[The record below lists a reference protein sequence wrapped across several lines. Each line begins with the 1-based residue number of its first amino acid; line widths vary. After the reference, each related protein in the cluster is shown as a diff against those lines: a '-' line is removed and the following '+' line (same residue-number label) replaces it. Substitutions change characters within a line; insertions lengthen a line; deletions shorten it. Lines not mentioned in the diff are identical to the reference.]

1 MREQTFDP
9 ASGRNILKKE
19 DPGIDIFFLGVGSA
33 FAQKHYQ
40 TNYLIVKGET
50 HVLVDFGMTGPRAL
64 QETAGLKPTD
74 IEIILPTHS
83 HADHAG
89 GVECLALMNRYIAR
103 PMLKK
108 PKITM
113 VITEEYQRVLWDS
126 TLRGGLEHNEARSEE
141 TGNKMLFSD
150 YFDAIRPRWKTQ
162 DPREI
167 FEVTVGDI
175 ELEMFRTKHVPEQSG
190 GWETSFVSFGIFI
203 KGRENI
209 FLSGDTRFDRDLIDH
224 YADKSAVMFHDVQFF
239 PGAVHAPLEDL
250 KTLPQNIKDKMLLM
264 HYADNWQEQDI
275 SDFAGYT
282 QQGLIYSFD

>member
-1 MREQTFDP
+1 MREQAFDP
-9 ASGRNILKKE
+9 ASRRNILKKKG
-19 DPGIDIFFLGVGSA
+19 PGIDIFFLGVGSA

-40 TNYLIVKGET
+40 NNYLIVKGDT

-83 HADHAG
+83 HADHVG
-89 GVECLALMNRYIAR
+89 GVECLALMNRYITRAILKR
-103 PMLKK
+103 PQ
-108 PKITM
+108 ITM
-113 VITEEYQRVLWDS
+113 VITEEYQRVLWNS

-141 TGNKMLFSD
+141 TGSKMLFSD
-150 YFDAIRPRWKTQ
+150 YFDVIRPRWKTQ
-162 DPREI
+162 EPREI

-175 ELEMFRTKHVPEQSG
+175 ELEIFRTKHVPEQSG
-190 GWETSFVSFGIFI
+190 SWETSFVSFGLFI
-203 KGRENI
+203 KGKENI

-275 SDFAGYT
+275 SDFAGYA